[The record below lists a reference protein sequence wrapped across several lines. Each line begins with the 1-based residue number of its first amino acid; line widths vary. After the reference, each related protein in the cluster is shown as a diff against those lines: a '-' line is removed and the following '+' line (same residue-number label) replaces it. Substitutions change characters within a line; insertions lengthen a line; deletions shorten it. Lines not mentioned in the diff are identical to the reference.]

1 MKLLTFSSLFP
12 NTEQPNHGIFV
23 ETRLRYLV
31 ASGEVESRVV
41 APVPWFPSGHQ
52 RFGTYAKY
60 ARAPASE
67 VRHGLSVTHPRY
79 LQLPKI
85 GMHAAPALMSS
96 FVKPHIGRILDEGY
110 DFDAIDAH
118 YFYPDGVAA
127 VMLGRYFNKPVV
139 ITARGTD
146 INLIPQFRLPRKMIL
161 WAAQH
166 AQGMITVCNA
176 LKDEMVA
183 LGVPA
188 DRITPL
194 RNGVDLQRFQPI
206 DREAARR
213 ALGLT
218 RFTLLSVGVLDPRKG
233 HDLAIKALAMLPE
246 VRLLI
251 AGIGPER
258 KRLED
263 LAAQTGVTR
272 RVTFLGAVPQTE
284 LKTYYNAADAMVL
297 ASSRE
302 GWANVLLESMACG
315 TPVVATNV
323 WGTPEVV
330 TAPEAGVLMRE
341 RSAQGLAD
349 AVEALRANYPD
360 HAATRRYAEGF
371 SWNATTQG
379 QIDLFNAVLGR
390 QSAQRQPRV
399 A

>member
-1 MKLLTFSSLFP
+1 
-12 NTEQPNHGIFV
+12 
-23 ETRLRYLV
+23 
-31 ASGEVESRVV
+31 
-41 APVPWFPSGHQ
+41 
-52 RFGTYAKY
+52 
-60 ARAPASE
+60 
-67 VRHGLSVTHPRY
+67 
-79 LQLPKI
+79 
-85 GMHAAPALMSS
+85 
-96 FVKPHIGRILDEGY
+96 
-110 DFDAIDAH
+110 
-118 YFYPDGVAA
+118 
-127 VMLGRYFNKPVV
+127 
-139 ITARGTD
+139 
-146 INLIPQFRLPRKMIL
+146 
-161 WAAQH
+161 
-166 AQGMITVCNA
+166 
-176 LKDEMVA
+176 MVA

-188 DRITPL
+188 ERITPL

-233 HDLAIKALAMLPE
+233 HDLAIKALALLPE

-258 KRLED
+258 KRLEE

-272 RVTFLGAVPQTE
+272 RVSFLGAVPQTE

-390 QSAQRQPRV
+390 PAGQRQPRV